1 MELTVNER
9 VKLLRTSLA
18 ISQAELANAIGT
30 TVTSISRI
38 EKGHAE
44 PRNSTVQKIAKT
56 YNASLDWLLK
66 GTGEMLLPGP
76 QEIQNSNESVS
87 WKDEAFAQLKNH
99 NETLKQEIEW
109 LKNLVNKMA
118 NVNFRE
124 GIGLVGIKNLVNTV
138 SAVA

>member
-1 MELTVNER
+1 MENVINQR
-9 VKLLRTSLA
+9 
-18 ISQAELANAIGT
+18 IAELRNSLFLSQSEFARRLEMTAPAIN
-30 TVTSISRI
+30 RI
-38 EKGHAE
+38 ESGATK
-44 PRNSTVQKIAKT
+44 PSSKT
-56 YNASLDWLLK
+56 INTISKTFGVSLNWLQSGK
-66 GTGEMLLPGP
+66 GEMMLPGS
-76 QEIQNSNESVS
+76 QENQNTTETVS